1 MADVWDQF
9 ADFQA
14 PTAPSP
20 TADPWSQFAD
30 VEPLQSPVP
39 AATAPPVVG
48 FEQFP
53 SGAGFGQ
60 YSWDTDPANPMNIRE
75 LIAPAVVPP
84 VSQEPL
90 SWSDVG
96 SQALRNVP
104 ASGEQFLKDIGTAVM
119 NPLDTLGAVRDAA
132 MGAIYKTVP
141 GEQPE
146 EKIADKIGKFYSDRY
161 GSMEGFKQALAKD
174 PVGIL
179 GDFATV
185 LTGGGA
191 AVAKAPGMAGRV
203 GKLAAATGRAID
215 PLSLVGKTAA
225 VTGKGIGRGV
235 SDIIGGLGTHT
246 GGESLRQAAKAGFV
260 GGKTGE
266 AFQSGMRGTAEMQD
280 VLGQAKSALQ
290 QMRSD
295 RSAAYRS
302 GMADLTQD
310 RTVLDFNKIEDIVLD
325 TLDIGT
331 FKGVTKNPSAVA
343 TVDEIFTVVD
353 DWGKRNPAE
362 FHTPEGLD
370 ALKQRIGDIREGTD
384 FGSASRLAVDRVYN
398 KVKGLIKDQAP
409 EYAKIMKDYEEASTL
424 TREIERA
431 FSLGEKAM
439 ADTAMRKLQSLTRSN
454 VNTNY
459 GNRLALAHQL
469 ERAGATEFLPALS
482 GQALSSITPRGLGG
496 AVAGVTTLA
505 GGINP
510 SILPLLAV
518 QSPRLM
524 GEAAYYGGKGGR
536 LASKLTD
543 IPGTGAGA
551 RMGALQSGRLQRLL
565 EGESPG
571 RLQQLLRG
579 R

>member
-1 MADVWDQF
+1 MADAWDQF

-14 PTAPSP
+14 PTVPSP
-20 TADPWSQFAD
+20 VDDPWSQFAG
-30 VEPLQSPVP
+30 VESQQQMPVATVAPL
-39 AATAPPVVG
+39 G
-48 FEQFP
+48 
-53 SGAGFGQ
+53 GLGQ
-60 YSWDTDPANPMNIRE
+60 YSWDTDPMNPANMRE
-75 LIAPAVVPP
+75 PIVPP
-84 VSQEPL
+84 GITALPAGEPMG
-90 SWSDVG
+90 WGQVG
-96 SQALRNVP
+96 QQAIANLP
-104 ASGEQFLKDIGTAVM
+104 ASAGQFATDIGTAVM
-119 NPLDTLGAVRDAA
+119 SPLDTLGAVRDVA
-132 MGAIYKTVP
+132 MGAVYKAVP

-161 GSMEGFKQALAKD
+161 GSMEGFKKALAKD

-203 GKLAAATGRAID
+203 GKLAAATGRAVD
-215 PLSLVGKTAA
+215 PLSLMGKTAA

-260 GGKTGE
+260 GGKIGE

-290 QMRSD
+290 QMRRD
-295 RSAAYRS
+295 RSDAYRS

-310 RTVLDFNKIEDIVLD
+310 RTVLDFSKVDDIVLD
-325 TLDIGT
+325 TMDIGT
-331 FKGVTKNPSAVA
+331 FKGVTKNPSTVA
-343 TVDEIFTVVD
+343 TVDEIVTVVD
-353 DWGKRNPAE
+353 EWGKRNPAE

-384 FGSASRLAVDRVYN
+384 FGSSSRLVVDKVYN
-398 KVKGLIKDQAP
+398 KVKDLIKDQAP

-469 ERAGATEFLPALS
+469 EKAGATEFLPALA
-482 GQALSSITPRGLGG
+482 GQALSSATPRGLGSY
-496 AVAGVTTLA
+496 VAGGTIA
-505 GGINP
+505 GGVSDP
-510 SILPLLAV
+510 ALLALLPF

-536 LASKLTD
+536 LASKLAN

-565 EGESPG
+565 EGEPLG
-571 RLQQLLRG
+571 RLQQSLKG
-579 R
+579 N